1 MNNMDEIIKM
11 LENIKKLGEDMAFI
25 VKEIN
30 EEVNEGLNEEVKEVE
45 DNEN

>member
-45 DNEN
+45 DELT